1 MPACRR
7 AVRGVQV
14 ATVSIPQRIFLV
26 FGVAVLVLAIGLIVA
41 MLIDVGTGSGG
52 DSRSVTGVT
61 FSE

>member
-1 MPACRR
+1 
-7 AVRGVQV
+7 
-14 ATVSIPQRIFLV
+14 VSIPQRIFLV

-41 MLIDVGTGSGG
+41 MLIDVGTGSGD